1 MDNKVLCSCLEGS
14 PNRTFCFEHVLP
26 RPERIS
32 AKFKVFQENSEFD
45 SPSDINMSV
54 HFESEIK
61 RAQFQSTNNRN
72 CVASC
77 RLASLPSSSGFV
89 ESGENTTSV
98 AFIPTKLRE
107 DLIQL
112 LDINMVGTENWED
125 LAGHLGYS
133 LQFIRWLK
141 YTDGLPRTEKLL
153 MKWENE
159 VNENPEDAL
168 ASLQQILV
176 KMKREDAATKIQIY
190 LNEHSI
196 RKETTV

>member
-1 MDNKVLCSCLEGS
+1 
-14 PNRTFCFEHVLP
+14 
-26 RPERIS
+26 
-32 AKFKVFQENSEFD
+32 
-45 SPSDINMSV
+45 
-54 HFESEIK
+54 
-61 RAQFQSTNNRN
+61 
-72 CVASC
+72 
-77 RLASLPSSSGFV
+77 
-89 ESGENTTSV
+89 
-98 AFIPTKLRE
+98 
-107 DLIQL
+107 
-112 LDINMVGTENWED
+112 MVGTENWED

-168 ASLQQILV
+168 VSLQQILV
-176 KMKREDAATKIQIY
+176 KMKRLDAATKIQIY